1 MPTTPLKVPLTAANI
16 TRLLDL
22 LCEDDAFRA
31 AFQSD
36 PTTALEYYGLQD
48 PRLNASCAR
57 PACLASKED
66 FHGARQR
73 LQQQLTRT
81 APFLVPF
88 FFETGSVH
96 LLPQPM
102 HVRDAA

>member
-36 PTTALEYYGLQD
+36 PTAALEYHGLQEAG
-48 PRLNASCAR
+48 LNASCSR
-57 PACLASKED
+57 PACLASKEE
-66 FHGARQR
+66 FHGARQH
-73 LQQQLTRT
+73 LQQQLTKT
-81 APFLVPF
+81 AVFRVPH
-88 FFETGSVH
+88 FFEAGSRH
-96 LLPQPM
+96 LLTQATRAK
-102 HVRDAA
+102 HAA